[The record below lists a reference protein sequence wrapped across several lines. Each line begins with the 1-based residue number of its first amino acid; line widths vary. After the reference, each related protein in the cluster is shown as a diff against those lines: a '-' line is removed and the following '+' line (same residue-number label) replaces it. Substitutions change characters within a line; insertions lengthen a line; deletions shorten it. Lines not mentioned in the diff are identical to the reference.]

1 MAVPPSHQIVRRAE
15 DGRSF
20 VTRRIAGETLLLPVT
35 GHVANLE
42 SIYVMNEVGSRI
54 WDLLQAPVAVD
65 GIAATI
71 TAEFDVPADQVGV
84 DVAEFLGALGERG
97 LIEYVAERG

>member
-1 MAVPPSHQIVRRAE
+1 MAVAPTDRIVRRAE

-54 WDLLQAPVAVD
+54 WDLLQAPVRVD
-65 GIAATI
+65 GIAA
-71 TAEFDVPADQVGV
+71 ALAGEFDVSAEQVGD
-84 DVAEFLGALGERG
+84 DVAEFLGALGDRG
-97 LIEYVAERG
+97 LIEYVGERG